1 MNSEKRDTRMTKSAT
16 MRVIKDM
23 AMCVVMLFGAMM
35 FACAIVGVTPWDFV
49 WSL

>member
-1 MNSEKRDTRMTKSAT
+1 MNL
-16 MRVIKDM
+16 IKNT
-23 AMCVVMLFGAMM
+23 AMCAVMLFGAMM